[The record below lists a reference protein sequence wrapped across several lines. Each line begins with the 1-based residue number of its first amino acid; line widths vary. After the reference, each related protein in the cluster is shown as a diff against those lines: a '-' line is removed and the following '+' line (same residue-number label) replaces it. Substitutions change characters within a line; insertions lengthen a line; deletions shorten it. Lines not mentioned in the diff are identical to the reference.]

1 MKKLLLVAITVLGF
15 AYSSQAQE
23 VIFGATAG
31 YLNARG
37 SVKADDI
44 SISASESGFY
54 LGAVA
59 DFNVSEN
66 FNVQPEL
73 LYANVDGSSGLMLPI
88 LGKFAISEK
97 FNLQAGPQLVF
108 SNLQAGPQ
116 LVFSLEDSIEN
127 YSSVEFD
134 IAGGLG
140 YDITDD
146 FFVEARYTF
155 QINNSYTGSE
165 DVKVRGNYLTV
176 GLGYKFL

>member
-15 AYSSQAQE
+15 TYLSQAQE
-23 VIFGATAG
+23 VRFGATAG

-37 SVKADDI
+37 SVKAGDI

-108 SNLQAGPQ
+108 S
-116 LVFSLEDSIEN
+116 LEDSIEN
-127 YSSVEFD
+127 YSIYINLQSSDSEKMLT
-134 IAGGLG
+134 LG
-140 YDITDD
+140 NC
-146 FFVEARYTF
+146 AL
-155 QINNSYTGSE
+155 N
-165 DVKVRGNYLTV
+165 
-176 GLGYKFL
+176 FLYPLSPIE

>member
-15 AYSSQAQE
+15 TYLSQAQE
-23 VIFGATAG
+23 VRFGATAG

-37 SVKADDI
+37 SVKADGI

-97 FNLQAGPQLVF
+97 F
-108 SNLQAGPQ
+108 NLQAGPQ